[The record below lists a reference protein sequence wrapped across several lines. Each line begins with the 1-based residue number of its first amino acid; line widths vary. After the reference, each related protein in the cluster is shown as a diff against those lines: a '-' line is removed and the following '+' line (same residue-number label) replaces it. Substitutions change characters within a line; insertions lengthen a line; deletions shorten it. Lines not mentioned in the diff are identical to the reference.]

1 MAIQTIFYLKTLTIF
16 FLMLTVSNS
25 TRKQTPNP
33 SDDLFTLPSDLPQD
47 APWNISAKVG
57 STFSIKIR
65 GNPTTGYSWFLEN
78 RNNLNTSMIQALN
91 LSEHGS
97 ADYVT
102 DASEPGMVGV
112 GGYYYFRF
120 SALAAGDAQLV
131 FIHKRPWETSP
142 IRTVTVNVSLN

>member
-1 MAIQTIFYLKTLTIF
+1 MQTIFYLKTLTIF

-25 TRKQTPNP
+25 TRKLSPYPN
-33 SDDLFTLPSDLPQD
+33 DDLFTMPSDLAQD
-47 APWNISAKVG
+47 TPWNISAKMG
-57 STFSIKIR
+57 STFTIKIR

-78 RNNLNTSMIQALN
+78 RTNLNTSLIQALN

-102 DASEPGMVGV
+102 DPSEPGMVGV

-131 FIHKRPWETSP
+131 FVHKRPWETSP
-142 IRTVTVNVSLN
+142 LKTVTVNVSIK